1 MPREEN
7 TDQLSRIRERT
18 YLAHEL
24 HDSLA
29 QTLASVRYY
38 IRNLDHAIQGGDECE
53 IYELLEIVENNVEI
67 ANQELR
73 ELIRKFRVPIEDLTL
88 GSALERAIKRFES
101 ETAIRAVLH
110 NRLGDIDLPV
120 MATSQVVRIVQEA
133 LVNIRK
139 HAGANIVRIL
149 MHRET
154 DHIHVLVED
163 NGVGFAESRE
173 NRDNSQH
180 FGLSVMSER
189 ATRIGGELSV
199 ESVPAEGT
207 RVHLRFPDPQS
218 PEG

>member
-1 MPREEN
+1 MPPEEN
-7 TDQLSRIRERT
+7 TNQLSRTQERT

-53 IYELLEIVENNVEI
+53 IFELLEIVENNVEI

-73 ELIRKFRVPIEDLTL
+73 ELIRKFRAPIENLTL
-88 GSALERAIKRFES
+88 GPALESAIQRFES
-101 ETAIRAVLH
+101 ETAIHAVFQ
-110 NRLGDIDLPV
+110 NRLGDLDLSV
-120 MATSQVVRIVQEA
+120 MVTTQVVRIVQEA

-139 HAGANIVRIL
+139 HSGADIVRIL

-154 DHIHVLVED
+154 DHVHVLIED
-163 NGVGFAESRE
+163 NGVGFAESTE
-173 NRDNSQH
+173 NRDNNQH

-189 ATRIGGELSV
+189 AERVGGELNV
-199 ESVPAEGT
+199 ESAPGEGT
-207 RVHLRFPDPQS
+207 RVHLRFPGS
-218 PEG
+218 PSQGG